1 MNCIICNGK
10 INEDDDDFL
19 EAGIDC
25 YVCWLDVYR
34 AKIAELEA
42 ALRPAKGLPTWRE
55 LVETAIVHDY
65 QFGLGEGEDSTSR
78 ASAMAVF
85 ALDDHEA
92 DQLCAALGRDPE
104 TGEKLGEE

>member
-42 ALRPAKGLPTWRE
+42 RLVNEAECIHCGAVTDQTDLRHWETCEEHPARKRIAE
-55 LVETAIVHDY
+55 LEEEVKLAHI
-65 QFGLGEGEDSTSR
+65 LIARMRGEG
-78 ASAMAVF
+78 
-85 ALDDHEA
+85 
-92 DQLCAALGRDPE
+92 
-104 TGEKLGEE
+104 

>member
-42 ALRPAKGLPTWRE
+42 DLAAEKQRNMEYQNKCLVATGVDIPACGMTLIDAIEVIKRGE
-55 LVETAIVHDY
+55 VE
-65 QFGLGEGEDSTSR
+65 G
-78 ASAMAVF
+78 
-85 ALDDHEA
+85 
-92 DQLCAALGRDPE
+92 
-104 TGEKLGEE
+104 